1 MYAILN
7 IKGKQYKVSENDKV
21 LVDRVSDEAS
31 SKIKFDNVL
40 FIQNEKGAAVGT
52 PNVKGASV
60 EAEVLEHVKDKKVII
75 AAVKKNGSNL
85 KFADK
90 QLKADKEVVLEA
102 IKNDIDSLKFADKKI
117 IKWFES
123 LSLWSRDQLLGL
135 NKDKDPFGD

>member
-1 MYAILN
+1 MKFTKIIRLMIL
-7 IKGKQYKVSENDKV
+7 
-21 LVDRVSDEAS
+21 
-31 SKIKFDNVL
+31 
-40 FIQNEKGAAVGT
+40 
-52 PNVKGASV
+52 VKK
-60 EAEVLEHVKDKKVII
+60 LQI
-75 AAVKKNGSNL
+75 KKNGKNL

-90 QLKADKEVVLEA
+90 LLKADKEVVLEA

>member
-1 MYAILN
+1 MNCIISYLNFILF
-7 IKGKQYKVSENDKV
+7 
-21 LVDRVSDEAS
+21 R
-31 SKIKFDNVL
+31 
-40 FIQNEKGAAVGT
+40 IQRER
-52 PNVKGASV
+52 
-60 EAEVLEHVKDKKVII
+60 
-75 AAVKKNGSNL
+75 

>member
-1 MYAILN
+1 MDTKEIL
-7 IKGKQYKVSENDKV
+7 K
-21 LVDRVSDEAS
+21 
-31 SKIKFDNVL
+31 KIKNNT
-40 FIQNEKGAAVGT
+40 ITTNELKKFG
-52 PNVKGASV
+52 
-60 EAEVLEHVKDKKVII
+60 KDKKVII
-75 AAVKKNGSNL
+75 AAVKKKGSNL

>member
-1 MYAILN
+1 VGKNLN
-7 IKGKQYKVSENDKV
+7 KK
-21 LVDRVSDEAS
+21 
-31 SKIKFDNVL
+31 
-40 FIQNEKGAAVGT
+40 
-52 PNVKGASV
+52 
-60 EAEVLEHVKDKKVII
+60 EVLKRIKDNTIASNELKKFSKDKQVII
-75 AAVKKNGSNL
+75 AAVKKDGNNL

-102 IKNDIDSLKFADKKI
+102 LKNDIDSLKFADKKI